1 MALFKQITW
10 SDQFALFSC
19 FNSRSIIIFVG
30 LLQIH
35 RRMKKLCFLLIAFT
49 VSLSSFSQQTGQD
62 AEADQIK
69 KIIQIAYV
77 EGLQNEGDTVKI
89 NLGFH
94 PGFELLI
101 PGKNGELEKYSL
113 PEWKAKIKT
122 NLASGK
128 LPRKGDDKISIK
140 FLFVDV
146 TGNAAVAK
154 FEFYVGSKLTFVD
167 YQSLYKFQDG
177 WKIVSKIFYKF

>member
-1 MALFKQITW
+1 
-10 SDQFALFSC
+10 
-19 FNSRSIIIFVG
+19 
-30 LLQIH
+30 
-35 RRMKKLCFLLIAFT
+35 MKKLSFLLITMAI
-49 VSLSSFSQQTGQD
+49 SLSSFSQQSGGD
-62 AEADQIK
+62 VEADQIK
-69 KIIQIAYV
+69 NIIQSAYV

-89 NLGFH
+89 NMGFH
-94 PGFELLI
+94 HGFDLLI

-113 PEWKAKIKT
+113 SEWKAKIKT
-122 NLASGK
+122 NLSSGK
-128 LPRKGDDKISIK
+128 LPRKGEDKISVK